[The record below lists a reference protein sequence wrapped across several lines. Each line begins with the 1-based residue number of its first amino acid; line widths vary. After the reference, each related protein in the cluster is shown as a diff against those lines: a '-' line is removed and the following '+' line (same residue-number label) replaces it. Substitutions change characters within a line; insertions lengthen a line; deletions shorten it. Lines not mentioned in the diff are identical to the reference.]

1 MGEKE
6 AVISMTSDIVTA
18 FVSNNSVAISDVP
31 VVIRSVFEALS
42 GLASEQKVE
51 AKPMPAVPIRSSVKP
66 DYLICLEDGR
76 KMKMLRRHLM
86 TAFNMTPD
94 EYRTKWGLPNDYPMV
109 APNYAE
115 KRRVLA
121 KKIGL
126 GLGNKGRTNTRK

>member
-1 MGEKE
+1 MSPPFPSG
-6 AVISMTSDIVTA
+6 
-18 FVSNNSVAISDVP
+18 F
-31 VVIRSVFEALS
+31 RS
-42 GLASEQKVE
+42 
-51 AKPMPAVPIRSSVKP
+51 IRSSVKP